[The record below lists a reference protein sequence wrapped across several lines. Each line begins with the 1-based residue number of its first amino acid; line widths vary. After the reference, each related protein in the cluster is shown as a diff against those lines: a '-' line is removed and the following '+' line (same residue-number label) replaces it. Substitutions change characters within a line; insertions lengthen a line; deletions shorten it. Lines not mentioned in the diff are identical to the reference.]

1 VFYDSKRANI
11 YKVWNMK
18 TKKTMVAF
26 LFAGLLFVVIYGQLA
41 RISDRDSYLVGTL
54 VLHGDDGV
62 KDCVIWKNGVKHTLD
77 RDQIKAVFNFGFST
91 FAFIN
96 QGTNGVGPE
105 FPIEFHLVNG
115 TRVET
120 MIDYEPTKH
129 IVTLDVYGG
138 FIRDADF
145 LSTKLTDPNQIEV
158 VGSLLRDN
166 K

>member
-1 VFYDSKRANI
+1 MRA
-11 YKVWNMK
+11 
-18 TKKTMVAF
+18 KKAIAVS
-26 LFAGLLFVVIYGQLA
+26 LFVGLLFVVIYLQLA

-62 KDCVIWKNGVKHTLD
+62 KDCAIWKNGVKHTLD

-105 FPIEFHLVNG
+105 FPIEFHLING

-138 FIRDADF
+138 FVRDVEF
-145 LSTKLTDPNQIEV
+145 LSTKLTDLHQIELV
-158 VGSLLRDN
+158 DSLLSTAP
-166 K
+166 